1 MHDNRKYTFLRIR
14 PILLLGLVVI
24 VILGFV
30 NNIDSMIFLGI
41 VILII
46 STMQYKRSICANY
59 TDLKK
64 NLTELKWVG
73 LSSIHFLDGY
83 EKARKW
89 NRETLLLMK
98 AVSQSMID
106 RWNFSSTALSIVALF
121 VAVVSIY
128 MQIHGIAIPAI
139 PMENIAVAEAINQ
152 MVNTWVRVFAIA
164 IVTGLVAAVSSI
176 VTHFSRHRAI
186 IAICEA
192 HLARKVDAQQ
202 DE

>member
-46 STMQYKRSICANY
+46 STMQYKRNICANY

-128 MQIHGIAIPAI
+128 MQIHGITITAI